1 MIDSTPVSLRS
12 IFIAV
17 VCIFVICAISPTNNY
32 LTGAAWIAADQFSI
46 GVIAL
51 LSLLIVLVINTAW
64 RKLSPEQA
72 LKPGELV
79 TIWCM
84 RAIMASF
91 PASAFVRYFP
101 GPIAGITYLATP
113 ENEWEQ
119 LLQPHL
125 PDWMFVSV
133 PKAAHYFYE
142 GTATRPPDRLGS
154 LGQTRP
160 VLVCLYAH
168 HVLDDGLH
176 GLYFS

>member
-1 MIDSTPVSLRS
+1 
-12 IFIAV
+12 
-17 VCIFVICAISPTNNY
+17 
-32 LTGAAWIAADQFSI
+32 
-46 GVIAL
+46 
-51 LSLLIVLVINTAW
+51 
-64 RKLSPEQA
+64 
-72 LKPGELV
+72 
-79 TIWCM
+79 
-84 RAIMASF
+84 MASF

-133 PKAAHYFYE
+133 PKAARYFYE
-142 GTATRPPDRLGS
+142 GLPLG
-154 LGQTRP
+154 LPIDWEAWAKP
-160 VLVCLYAH
+160 VLFCLYAH